1 MTQGDRVKATR
12 KACDLTLEKFGE
24 RLGVT
29 KVAISNIENG
39 NRNLTEQM
47 AKSICREF
55 NVNYDWLTTGEG
67 EMFSLPEDEEAAYV
81 SELLSDIDN
90 PVYDL
95 IKSIMKTYLECGEK
109 EKTILKAFANDLK
122 KNIKKENQD

>member
-1 MTQGDRVKATR
+1 MTQGERIKAIR
-12 KACDLTLEKFGE
+12 KELDMTLEEFGM
-24 RLGVT
+24 RLGA
-29 KVAISNIENG
+29 KKSSMSNLEND
-39 NRNLTEQM
+39 RFNLTEQM
-47 AKSICREF
+47 RKSICREF

-67 EMFSLPEDEEAAYV
+67 EMFSLPEDEEASYV

-95 IKSIMKTYLECGEK
+95 IKPIMKTYLECGEK